1 MGAPERELSRQI
13 GCPVEENI
21 QPGRKTVTSFRNLL
35 LNLGKEHDQC
45 INELQRIKKKEAPRT
60 MGTALVK

>member
-1 MGAPERELSRQI
+1 MGAPEQELSRQI

-35 LNLGKEHDQC
+35 FNLGKEQQ
-45 INELQRIKKKEAPRT
+45 INVL
-60 MGTALVK
+60 MSYVG